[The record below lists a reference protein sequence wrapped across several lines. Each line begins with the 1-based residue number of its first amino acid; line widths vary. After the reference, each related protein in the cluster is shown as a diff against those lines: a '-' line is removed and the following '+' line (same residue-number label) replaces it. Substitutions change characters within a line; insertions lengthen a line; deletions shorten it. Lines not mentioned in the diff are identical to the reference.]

1 MNLAGSLPLHC
12 VVTTI
17 ALLLGSPRLESG
29 LHGQSPQ
36 DRKLRDGSSSERIE
50 LKFTLVRSI
59 GSLDG
64 TRDAFGNIWD
74 VALDSRG
81 RIYVADVGQS
91 HVTVFDSAGSF
102 VRTIGRRGSGPG
114 EFHQP
119 MQLGI
124 DNADTLFVYDVGL
137 RRLTKFSP
145 DGQFVVQKGLPDIT
159 AVGDIRFSPNGDV
172 VLVGFTPLLEST
184 IHVFDRELTRRR
196 SFGKPAPM
204 NVQFFSE
211 SLLGGFADITPAGL
225 ILYTQK
231 SPFELHLYKPDGS
244 LLWKCT
250 GLQGETTPPQEVVK
264 VDGDRRQL
272 QWNRFIHSAAV
283 MALSDSLFLNIITD
297 PTHDRQRLDLID
309 RDCRIRSTS
318 IMDVPFLFVT
328 SRSVGNQRLFGG
340 VRSIVFPQAVVY
352 KLAMK

>member
-1 MNLAGSLPLHC
+1 M
-12 VVTTI
+12 
-17 ALLLGSPRLESG
+17 
-29 LHGQSPQ
+29 
-36 DRKLRDGSSSERIE
+36 
-50 LKFTLVRSI
+50 
-59 GSLDG
+59 
-64 TRDAFGNIWD
+64 
-74 VALDSRG
+74 ALDSRG

-184 IHVFDRELTRRR
+184 IHVIDRELTRRR

-297 PTHDRQRLDLID
+297 PTHDRRRLDLID

>member
-17 ALLLGSPRLESG
+17 ALLLGSPRLEPG

-297 PTHDRQRLDLID
+297 PTHDRRRLDLID